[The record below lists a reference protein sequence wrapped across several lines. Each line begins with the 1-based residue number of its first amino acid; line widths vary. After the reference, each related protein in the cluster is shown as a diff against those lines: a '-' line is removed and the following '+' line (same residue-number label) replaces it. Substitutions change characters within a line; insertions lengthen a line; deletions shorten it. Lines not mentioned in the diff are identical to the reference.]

1 MFDACLADELRG
13 AEVEDP
19 AHPAVEL
26 GRRKP
31 GDPGEVGAAHG
42 LVEMLADMVRD
53 LGDAR
58 EFGVALAWG
67 AEIPGNRSD
76 ADDPAGGVVE
86 GDFGGEIPAHGT
98 VPVRHEFE
106 FVRDLPALE
115 NLFVLL
121 PVGFGQS
128 GGEEILGTLADQP
141 PRVLQPDAFGEGF
154 VGRAITPVVILE
166 TEHDIRQHG
175 EQPFAEARGVD
186 PRNELGIQCHA
197 PAKRAAAPG
206 GKAGVTDP
214 EDPGILSPRS
224 EASVMFGQDSRAIV
238 RGMTSVRDQIDR
250 CRQFKPSDSELPS
263 LAVELAAELLREAN
277 RGRRWSERVQA
288 RQMAGMMEDP
298 AGKAFT
304 FAMADQVFRAP
315 SAAREAKRFRDLVD
329 DYGVPHYLPL
339 GARVAMRA
347 GEIASVA
354 APDVVMPLVAE
365 KMRRES
371 AAVILPAEEEK
382 LSRHLAK
389 RRKAGM
395 RMNLNQLGEAVLGE
409 EEARH
414 RLEAN
419 LNRLADPG
427 TDYISVK
434 ISAIFSQIHLVAAE
448 ETLEEIKRRLRT
460 LYRAAM
466 DHPSPKFVN
475 LDMEE
480 YRDLRL
486 TCDAFREVLDEPEFL
501 RLEAGIVLQAYLP
514 DAWPV
519 QRELNAW
526 ALRRVDAGGA
536 GIKIRIVKGANL
548 AMEKVDA
555 GIHGWPLAPYPSKV
569 EVDANF
575 KRMLHE
581 GCRPENARAVR
592 LGVASHNLFD
602 VAYGLLLRAREG
614 VEDRVEFEMLEGM
627 ANHQARTVRDAA
639 RGLLLYAP
647 VVKREDFHSA
657 IAYLVRRLD
666 ENTSPENFLHD
677 LFGMREGDAGWNNQ
691 KRRFLEACERI
702 GDVAAGPRRVQDRA
716 TESRPVLPPGA
727 PFRNEPDTDWSL
739 PPNVAWIRGKVEAL
753 KRSEIPDIPLRIA
766 GEPVAGSRS
775 AEVSD
780 PSRPGIV
787 VCRHALAG
795 PEEIEAALRCAV
807 AARGAWRDRGVRG
820 RSALLAEAA
829 AVIASRRG
837 DAIATMVLDAGKSV
851 MEADAEVSEA
861 VDFAD
866 YYARSFEGGWFD
878 GATLEPFGTVLVT
891 PPWNFPFAIPCGG
904 ILAALVAGNTVILK
918 PAPETVLTAWV
929 MVNALWDAGIPR
941 EVLQFVPCPDDGIG
955 RSLVTDDRI
964 GAVILTGAYETARM
978 FLGWKP
984 GLRLFA
990 ETSGK
995 NALVVTAAADPDLA
1009 VKDLVKSAFGHSG
1022 QKCSAA
1028 SLAIVEAEVY
1038 DDPGFRRRL
1047 RDAAASLKTGP
1058 AWEYDSMVTP
1068 VIREPG
1074 DALRRAL
1081 TSLDPGEEWLLE
1093 PKMVGGNPCLWSPGI
1108 KLGVSPDSWFRR
1120 TECFGP
1126 VLGVIRADNLDHAI
1140 RIQNDSDF
1148 GLTGGIHSLDPAEI
1162 DEWRDRVEVGN
1173 AYINR
1178 PITGAIVRRQP
1189 FGGWKRSCFGPGAKA
1204 GGSNYAAQFGR
1215 WITTGLPATGKA
1227 PAGDVVP
1234 LLDAFIAAGLDAGTL
1249 RAAAESDAHWM
1260 DREFA
1265 PDHDPSALG
1274 CEANVF
1280 RYRPFRKAIVRGES
1294 DTDDLQLAR
1303 ILLAATAAGV
1313 GIELSLPEG
1322 RAFPAWSGPVV
1333 REASGRLAGR
1343 LASAACGLLRAPG
1356 AGDELASAA
1365 VRAGVRLV
1373 SQPAVWN
1380 GRLELLPFFREQAV
1394 SETRHRHGS
1403 VLPRPEDLR

>member
-1 MFDACLADELRG
+1 
-13 AEVEDP
+13 
-19 AHPAVEL
+19 
-26 GRRKP
+26 
-31 GDPGEVGAAHG
+31 
-42 LVEMLADMVRD
+42 
-53 LGDAR
+53 
-58 EFGVALAWG
+58 
-67 AEIPGNRSD
+67 
-76 ADDPAGGVVE
+76 
-86 GDFGGEIPAHGT
+86 
-98 VPVRHEFE
+98 
-106 FVRDLPALE
+106 
-115 NLFVLL
+115 
-121 PVGFGQS
+121 
-128 GGEEILGTLADQP
+128 
-141 PRVLQPDAFGEGF
+141 
-154 VGRAITPVVILE
+154 
-166 TEHDIRQHG
+166 
-175 EQPFAEARGVD
+175 
-186 PRNELGIQCHA
+186 
-197 PAKRAAAPG
+197 
-206 GKAGVTDP
+206 
-214 EDPGILSPRS
+214 
-224 EASVMFGQDSRAIV
+224 MFGQDLRGIV
-238 RGMTSVRDQIDR
+238 KGMTSVRDQIDR
-250 CRQFKPSDSELPS
+250 CRQFKASDAELPGM
-263 LAVELAAELLREAN
+263 AVELAAELLREAN
-277 RGRRWSERVQA
+277 RGRKWSERAQA
-288 RQMAGMMEDP
+288 RQMAGMMDDA

-315 SAAREAKRFRDLVD
+315 TAAREARRFRDLVD
-329 DYGVPHYLPL
+329 DYGVPQYLPL

-347 GEIASVA
+347 GELVSAA

-382 LSRHLAK
+382 LRRHLEK
-389 RRKAGM
+389 RRRAGM

-409 EEARH
+409 EEAHH

-419 LNRLADPG
+419 LARLADPD

-434 ISAIFSQIHLVAAE
+434 ISAIFSQIHLVAAA
-448 ETLEEIKRRLRT
+448 ETLQEIKKRLRL

-466 DHPSPKFVN
+466 KPAQPKFVN

-486 TCDAFREVLDEPEFL
+486 TCDAFRQVLDEPEFAK
-501 RLEAGIVLQAYLP
+501 LEAGIVLQAYLP

-519 QRELNAW
+519 QQELNAW

-555 GIHGWPLAPYPSKV
+555 EIHDWPLAPYGSKV

-639 RGLLLYAP
+639 QGLLLYAP

-677 LFGMREGDAGWNNQ
+677 LFGMREGDAGWENQ
-691 KRRFLEACERI
+691 KARFLAACERVH
-702 GDVAAGPRRVQDRA
+702 DTAFGPRRVQDRTKEERA
-716 TESRPVLPPGA
+716 AHPLSE
-727 PFRNEPDTDWSL
+727 PFHNEPDTDWSL
-739 PPNVAWIRGKVEAL
+739 PRNVAWIRGKVDAM
-753 KRSEIPDIPLRIA
+753 RQAEIPPVPLQISGELLA
-766 GEPVAGSRS
+766 GESEAVA
-775 AEVSD
+775 AD
-780 PSRPGIV
+780 PSRPGV
-787 VCRHALAG
+787 EAYRHALAG
-795 PEEIEAALRCAV
+795 PAQIERALQAAV
-807 AARGAWRDRGVRG
+807 AARDGWKARSIEERGKI
-820 RSALLAEAA
+820 LARAA
-829 AVIASRRG
+829 AVLAERRG
-837 DAIATMVLDAGKSV
+837 EAIATMVLDAGKAV
-851 MEADAEVSEA
+851 MEADAELSEA
-861 VDFAD
+861 IDFAD
-866 YYARSFEGGWFD
+866 YYARSLSPDWFD
-878 GATLEPFGTVLVT
+878 GARFEPFGTVLVT

-904 ILAALVAGNTVILK
+904 ILAALMAGNTVILK

-941 EVLQFVPCPDDGIG
+941 EVLQFVPCPDNEIG

-984 GLRLFA
+984 ELRLFA

-995 NALVVTAAADPDLA
+995 NALVITAAADPDLA
-1009 VKDLVKSAFGHSG
+1009 VKDLVRSAFGHAG

-1028 SLAIVEAEVY
+1028 SLAIVEAELY

-1047 RDAAASLKTGP
+1047 RDAAASLKVGP
-1058 AWEYDSMVTP
+1058 SWEYDSVVTP

-1074 DALRRAL
+1074 EALHRAL
-1081 TSLDPGEEWLLE
+1081 TSLEPGEEWLLE
-1093 PKMVGGNPCLWSPGI
+1093 PRMIGGNPCLWSPGI
-1108 KLGVSPDSWFRR
+1108 KLGVEPDGWYRR

-1126 VLGVIRADNLDHAI
+1126 VLGLIRANDLRHAL
-1140 RIQNDSDF
+1140 RIQNDSQF

-1162 DEWRDRVEVGN
+1162 DEWREKVEIGN

-1178 PITGAIVRRQP
+1178 PITGAIVQRQP

-1204 GGSNYAAQFGR
+1204 GGPNYVAQFGV
-1215 WITTGLPATGKA
+1215 WESTGLPRLRGEISGGVAS
-1227 PAGDVVP
+1227 
-1234 LLDAFIAAGLDAGTL
+1234 LLDAFRAAGLDGEAL
-1249 RAAAESDAHWM
+1249 RAAAESDAWWM
-1260 DREFA
+1260 EREFA
-1265 PDHDPSALG
+1265 IDHDPSALA

-1280 RYRPFRKAIVRGES
+1280 RYRPFARALVRADEALN
-1294 DTDDLQLAR
+1294 DFFLAR
-1303 ILLAATAAGV
+1303 MLLAATAAGTEV
-1313 GIELSLPEG
+1313 ELSLPGG
-1322 RAFPAWSGPVV
+1322 REFTAWSGRTWHESEEGLVH
-1333 REASGRLAGR
+1333 RLARGGYGVLR
-1343 LASAACGLLRAPG
+1343 AVPASAA
-1356 AGDELASAA
+1356 LAAAA
-1365 VRAGVRLV
+1365 VEAGVRLV
-1373 SQPAVWN
+1373 PQVPVMP

-1403 VLPRPEDLR
+1403 VLPRPADLR